1 MVDLVEGDCPVG
13 AGGPG
18 DVIKDLV
25 EVVVVEVDTYVALRG
40 ADGAEQSSDQ
50 VGEVEAV
57 PVVIPIEA
65 GRVVDTV
72 ERFTDWTVTWL
83 DRDRDQPLR

>member
-13 AGGPG
+13 AGGAG

-25 EVVVVEVDTYVALRG
+25 EVVVVEGDTYVALRG
-40 ADGAEQSSDQ
+40 SDGAEQSSDQ

-57 PVVIPIEA
+57 PVIITVEA
-65 GRVVDTV
+65 GGVVDTV
-72 ERFTDWTVTWL
+72 EGFTDWAVTWF
-83 DRDRDQPLR
+83 DRDRD